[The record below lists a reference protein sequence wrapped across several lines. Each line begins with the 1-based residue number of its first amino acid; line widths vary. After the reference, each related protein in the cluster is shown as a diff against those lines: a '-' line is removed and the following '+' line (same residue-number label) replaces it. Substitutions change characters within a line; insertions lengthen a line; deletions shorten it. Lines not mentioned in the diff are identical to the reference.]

1 MASNVVTFISCCL
14 VAYFVYEIVF
24 AMEKLRERKIGA
36 TLTRKEA
43 STVNYPAM
51 TFCPFNNE

>member
-1 MASNVVTFISCCL
+1 MASNVMTFISCCL
-14 VAYFVYEIVF
+14 VAYFIYEIVV
-24 AMEKLRERKIGA
+24 AAEKLRERRIGA

-43 STVNYPAM
+43 STVTYPAM